1 MKTVQ
6 QKYTKRKI
14 LKNNQTSNSDIQL
27 PKLFQMIVSEGKQS
41 SEKNEIAFNNFEQ
54 LLVEAIDESLSS
66 LGSSAKH
73 AIYYHLEN
81 LFNIKKSEIPFK
93 IEEFTIAI
101 EDIFGEGAQLLEI
114 QMMKCLH
121 QKVGTPFKQ
130 IPMKDELVFTD
141 YMLAHKML

>member
-14 LKNNQTSNSDIQL
+14 SKNRQTSNSDIQL
-27 PKLFQMIVSEGKQS
+27 SKLFQIIISEEKQS
-41 SEKNEIAFNNFEQ
+41 TEKNETPYYKFEQ
-54 LLVEAIDESLSS
+54 LLAEAVDESLSS
-66 LGSSAKH
+66 LGSSAKQ
-73 AIYYHLEN
+73 AIYYHLEK
-81 LFNIKKSEIPFK
+81 LFHIKKAEIPFK

-121 QKVGTPFKQ
+121 QKVGTPFKH

-141 YMLAHKML
+141 YMLAHKMV

>member
-6 QKYTKRKI
+6 RKYTKRNTSNK
-14 LKNNQTSNSDIQL
+14 QTSNTDIQL
-27 PKLFQMIVSEGKQS
+27 PKLFQMIISEEKQT
-41 SEKNEIAFNNFEQ
+41 SEKNETTSNKFEQ
-54 LLVEAIDESLSS
+54 LLAEAIDESFSS

-81 LFNIKKSEIPFK
+81 LFNIKKSEIPYK